1 MDEAMRIYNPNKQA
15 KVSYESAYN
24 TQPKV
29 SYEDVMNSI
38 RTYGQVTSDSL
49 IPKES
54 KWKKI
59 CNYLCDGKTW
69 KKVFEEHGKRERDLE
84 QKYPWFEILHRWV
97 IALCVFGLFIS
108 FIIWGISIYTE
119 RTAQAYADSIAAQK
133 DAEHQAYIAQQEADR
148 LAAEQSLENL
158 MKSNAQVKAKLG
170 YGSRNFIEKYNYGDA
185 DFMTLYQCVD
195 NRLKNKMYL
204 GMSIDEI
211 VFKEGQFIASYD
223 TNPVQDY
230 YFNLAMKSERLK
242 NDREAQSLPEP
253 VGSDY
258 VYAIYTQHGI
268 YLANDPNAPAYTWW
282 RYSE

>member
-1 MDEAMRIYNPNKQA
+1 MDEATKVYISRKQWGEIIPITARPKYAEIIISDEAA
-15 KVSYESAYN
+15 K
-24 TQPKV
+24 PIIHK
-29 SYEDVMNSI
+29 
-38 RTYGQVTSDSL
+38 
-49 IPKES
+49 S
-54 KWKKI
+54 KWKKF
-59 CNYLCDGKTW
+59 YEYVTDWTVW
-69 KKVFEEHGKRERDLE
+69 KSVFEGQAKETRELGK
-84 QKYPWFEILHRWV
+84 KYPWFPIMYNWLIVALIL
-97 IALCVFGLFIS
+97 GLFAS
-108 FIIWGISIYTE
+108 FCIWGVNIHTE
-119 RTAQAYADSIAAQK
+119 KTAVAYAEAVAEQK
-133 DAEHQAYIAQQEADR
+133 DAEHRAYIAQQEADR

-170 YGSRNFIEKYNYGDA
+170 YGSRNFVEKYNYSDA

-204 GMSIDEI
+204 GMTIDEI

-223 TNPVQDY
+223 TNPVQGY

-242 NDREAQSLPEP
+242 NDREMQGLPEP

-258 VYAIYTQHGI
+258 VYTIYTQHGI

>member
-1 MDEAMRIYNPNKQA
+1 MDEAIRIYR
-15 KVSYESAYN
+15 
-24 TQPKV
+24 PKHSEV
-29 SYEDVMNSI
+29 AI
-38 RTYGQVTSDSL
+38 T
-49 IPKES
+49 KES
-54 KWKKI
+54 KWKTVWA
-59 CNYLCDGKTW
+59 YVTDWKTW
-69 KKVFEEHGKRERDLE
+69 KSVLEGQAKETRELGK
-84 QKYPWFEILHRWV
+84 KYPWFPIMYNWLIVVLIL
-97 IALCVFGLFIS
+97 GLFVS
-108 FIIWGISIYTE
+108 FCIWGVNIHTE
-119 RTAQAYADSIAAQK
+119 KTAVAYAEAVAEQK

-185 DFMTLYQCVD
+185 DFMTLFQCVD

-204 GMSIDEI
+204 GMSINEI

-242 NDREAQSLPEP
+242 NDREVQGLPEP

-258 VYAIYTQHGI
+258 VYTIYTQHGI

>member
-1 MDEAMRIYNPNKQA
+1 MDEAIRIYR
-15 KVSYESAYN
+15 
-24 TQPKV
+24 PKH
-29 SYEDVMNSI
+29 SEI
-38 RTYGQVTSDSL
+38 A
-49 IPKES
+49 IAKES
-54 KWKKI
+54 KWKTVWAYVTDWKVWKSV
-59 CNYLCDGKTW
+59 LERQAKETRELGK
-69 KKVFEEHGKRERDLE
+69 
-84 QKYPWFEILHRWV
+84 KYPWFPIMYNWLIV
-97 IALCVFGLFIS
+97 VLIVALFAS
-108 FIIWGISIYTE
+108 FCIWGVNIHTE
-119 RTAQAYADSIAAQK
+119 KTAVAYAEAVAEQK

-170 YGSRNFIEKYNYGDA
+170 YGSRNFIEKYNYSDT

-204 GMSIDEI
+204 GMTIDEI
-211 VFKEGQFIASYD
+211 AFKEGQFIASYD

-242 NDREAQSLPEP
+242 NNRETEGLPEP

-258 VYAIYTQHGI
+258 VYTIYTQHGI